1 MLLRVTQYGE
11 PVLREKG
18 KPVVNFDDKL
28 ITLADNM
35 LETMYANNGVG
46 IAAQQVGEALQF
58 CVIDLQVRQKQ
69 VDFFY
74 ELDGKRPP
82 LNLIMPMALANPVI
96 SVETTEEE
104 GMEEGC
110 LSFPEIRG
118 DVYRPTRITVRY
130 QDLKGAFRTLTCDG
144 FFARVIQHEYDH
156 LQGTLFIDRM
166 SDASL
171 KEIEGQIKTLKKK
184 TRDFLAKQGKKPK
197 YN

>member
-18 KPVVNFDDKL
+18 KPVVSFDDKL
-28 ITLADNM
+28 LTLADNM
-35 LETMYANNGVG
+35 LDTMYKHNGVG

-58 CVIDLQVRQKQ
+58 CVVDLQVREKQ

-74 ELDGKRPP
+74 ELDGKRLP
-82 LNLIMPMALANPVI
+82 LNLIMPMALANPVLSI
-96 SVETTEEE
+96 ESVEEE

-118 DVYRPTRITVRY
+118 DVRRPTRITVRY
-130 QDLKGAFRTLTCDG
+130 QDLRGAHHTLTCDG
-144 FFARVIQHEYDH
+144 FFARVILHEYDH
-156 LQGTLFIDRM
+156 LQGILFTDRM
-166 SDASL
+166 DERTL
-171 KEIEGQIKTLKKK
+171 KAIETPMKALKKK
-184 TRDFLAKQGKKPK
+184 TRDFLAKEGRKPK

>member
-28 ITLADNM
+28 IALADNM
-35 LETMYANNGVG
+35 LETMYASNGVG

-58 CVIDLQVRQKQ
+58 CVVDLQVRQKQ

-74 ELDGKRPP
+74 ELDGKKPP
-82 LNLIMPMALANPVI
+82 LNLIMPMALANPVVSI
-96 SVETTEEE
+96 ESVEEE

-118 DVYRPTRITVRY
+118 EVRRPTRITVRY
-130 QDLKGAFRTLTCDG
+130 QDLRGSNRVLTCDG
-144 FFARVIQHEYDH
+144 FFARVILHEYDH
-156 LQGTLFIDRM
+156 LQGILFIDRM
-166 SDASL
+166 SEPSL
-171 KEIEGQIKTLKKK
+171 KALDEPIKALKKK
-184 TRDFLAKQGKKPK
+184 TRDFLAKHSKKPK